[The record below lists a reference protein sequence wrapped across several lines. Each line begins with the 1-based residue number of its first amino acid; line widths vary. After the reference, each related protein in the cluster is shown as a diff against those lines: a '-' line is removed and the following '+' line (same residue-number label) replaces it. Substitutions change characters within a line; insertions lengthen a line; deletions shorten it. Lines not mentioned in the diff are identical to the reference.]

1 MRSVILTLLTHI
13 PFYARVHEYSYLN
26 HLENKCRQAAG
37 GTYQHTSSDSALPY
51 FYAPAGFLDSDTP
64 LSEHSLHA
72 AKMFCGTAMSAVD
85 LIMGSSNGGGV
96 YTEQEEGQRY
106 TKAFVIGRPPG
117 HHAGNIYISYYTH
130 YYYYK
135 FMFYIIA
142 CYLLLDTKGPTGC
155 VVAEHHWR
163 RPDMTSSGFCLLN
176 TVAVAAVYTYI
187 HINPHNYDLPYL
199 HNSNMLHVYVYMY
212 CVYRHMRGIS
222 MTSRWL

>member
-1 MRSVILTLLTHI
+1 MILINYLYTSNTYSSPCL
-13 PFYARVHEYSYLN
+13 RVHEYSYLN

-37 GTYQHTSSDSALPY
+37 GTYQHTSSDPALPY

-85 LIMGSSNGGGV
+85 LLMNSSTGGV
-96 YTEQEEGQRY
+96 DKEQEEGQRY

-117 HHAGNIYISYYTH
+117 HHAGNIYISYYIH
-130 YYYYK
+130 YYYCK
-135 FMFYIIA
+135 LILYIIV
-142 CYLLLDTKGPTGC
+142 CYLLLLDATGPTGC

-176 TVAVAAVYTYI
+176 TVAVAAVYTCIY
-187 HINPHNYDLPYL
+187 INPHNYYP
-199 HNSNMLHVYVYMY
+199 
-212 CVYRHMRGIS
+212 
-222 MTSRWL
+222 

>member
-1 MRSVILTLLTHI
+1 MILINYLYTSNTYSSPCL
-13 PFYARVHEYSYLN
+13 RVHEYSYLN

-37 GTYQHTSSDSALPY
+37 GTYQHTSSDPALPY

-85 LIMGSSNGGGV
+85 LLMNSSTGNGKSV
-96 YTEQEEGQRY
+96 DKEQEEGQRY

-117 HHAGNIYISYYTH
+117 HHAGNRHIILHTLLLLYINTVYY
-130 YYYYK
+130 
-135 FMFYIIA
+135 
-142 CYLLLDTKGPTGC
+142 CVLLLLDTTGPTGC

-176 TVAVAAVYTYI
+176 TVAVAAVYTCIY
-187 HINPHNYDLPYL
+187 INPHNYYP
-199 HNSNMLHVYVYMY
+199 
-212 CVYRHMRGIS
+212 
-222 MTSRWL
+222 